1 MFLSILCSIKIE
13 RLLFLKFLRNLAFF
27 DSYFWPFNK
36 THEKII
42 AIFVISAIMASNW
55 YVFWSNSVDMMKKLH
70 QTPAAKKMV
79 MPSWRL
85 LDKRKMTMTT
95 QSCHFSKI
103 WGSLETH
110 DVHEWSM
117 TWIGCL
123 INVNKPSYCNCK
135 GQLKLR
141 YYEKATK
148 FEKNLPP
155 VLTKQLFLLNSDKT
169 AVFTQ

>member
-1 MFLSILCSIKIE
+1 
-13 RLLFLKFLRNLAFF
+13 
-27 DSYFWPFNK
+27 
-36 THEKII
+36 
-42 AIFVISAIMASNW
+42 
-55 YVFWSNSVDMMKKLH
+55 
-70 QTPAAKKMV
+70 MV

-95 QSCHFSKI
+95 QSCHSSKI

-135 GQLKLR
+135 GQLISEWNFGVLSFPKKNWQISAQESKMWSNQQNIGPFL
-141 YYEKATK
+141 YYYSLHIIIWTSK
-148 FEKNLPP
+148 FHSEINWPL
-155 VLTKQLFLLNSDKT
+155 VSFYTVN
-169 AVFTQ
+169 VYR